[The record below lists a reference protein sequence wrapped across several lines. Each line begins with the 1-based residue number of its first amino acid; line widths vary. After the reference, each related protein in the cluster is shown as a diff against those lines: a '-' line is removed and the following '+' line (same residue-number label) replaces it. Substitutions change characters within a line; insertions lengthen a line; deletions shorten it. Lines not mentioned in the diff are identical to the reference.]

1 MNDHVSSLLVDLLCK
16 LSTVK
21 FFFLIIEVI
30 YFLVT
35 KLITKYLTWFCVAVN
50 SSWVL
55 FTSFLKDSTIS
66 FSSNKRIKIGILHV
80 IADWSCTYSSF
91 TIVVEKEQMTW
102 FTGACK
108 TACLCVAH
116 HQKCSLSLASSSAP
130 HLVKELP
137 LSFQGG
143 IKQCRHHNMHHSCKS
158 LVL

>member
-16 LSTVK
+16 LSTVI
-21 FFFLIIEVI
+21 FFFIIEVI

-55 FTSFLKDSTIS
+55 LTSFLKDSTIS

-80 IADWSCTYSSF
+80 IANWSCTHPSI

-116 HQKCSLSLASSSAP
+116 HQKYSLSLASSSAT
-130 HLVKELP
+130 HLVKELS

-143 IKQCRHHNMHHSCKS
+143 IKQCRHHNMHHSCRS